1 MSIPNYC
8 VCGSGGSFQFIISLF
23 ETNMI
28 IRTTGSPETE
38 WAGQR
43 TDDKLIIQNRFTT
56 LTFFQYRNGDRK
68 QYALGNNRNQAKQNY
83 TSNMLNARIEIDT
96 SKLPYKINRKMPTF
110 LEPYFQERIQWII
123 FCDNID
129 VKLEPYEGIKA
140 AWMVIGA
147 LFTLVLIGLIAG
159 IVVRFTVIDDEDQ
172 KLGNVLSGAL
182 FGGLVVSFAVYF
194 CLMQV
199 FVLIPLKK
207 LAQSTEDYCEKVA
220 TKWDNVDFKFQRS
233 SKWAIYW
240 DSDFKAW
247 INVVSS
253 DAV

>member
-1 MSIPNYC
+1 
-8 VCGSGGSFQFIISLF
+8 
-23 ETNMI
+23 
-28 IRTTGSPETE
+28 
-38 WAGQR
+38 
-43 TDDKLIIQNRFTT
+43 
-56 LTFFQYRNGDRK
+56 
-68 QYALGNNRNQAKQNY
+68 
-83 TSNMLNARIEIDT
+83 MLNSRIEIDT

-140 AWMVIGA
+140 KWMVIGA
-147 LFTLVLIGLIAG
+147 IFTLVLIGLIAG
-159 IVVRFTVIDDEDQ
+159 IVVRFTVIDDPDLQ
-172 KLGNVLSGAL
+172 TVLTGAL
-182 FGGLVVSFAVYF
+182 FGGLFLAFVVYF

-199 FVLIPLKK
+199 FVMSPLKK
-207 LAQSTEDYCEKVA
+207 LGQSTEEYCDKIA
-220 TKWDNVDFKFQRS
+220 AKWDSVDFKFQRS
-233 SKWAIYW
+233 KKLAIYW